1 MAENKKYWQG
11 FEDLTNS
18 ELSQKFA
25 QNEFAEDLPTDEF
38 LGNDEALGSSNT
50 SRRDFLKYL
59 GFSTAAATLAACE
72 TPIVESIPYV
82 VKPDSITPGVPTYYA
97 STYFDGYDFAPVLVK
112 TREGRPIKIEPNDM
126 ATFNAGTNAR
136 VQASVL
142 SLYDSARLRQPLIG
156 GSDADWTAAINNVK
170 KALNQAPADKQV
182 VLLTPTII
190 SPSTKKIITEM
201 QEVHPNFKQI
211 TYDAFSQSHQVNLY
225 ERLLGERC
233 LPRYRFDK
241 AKLVVS
247 FAADFLGD
255 WNGQN
260 VSAEYAAARKP
271 GKGMLRH
278 IQFESL
284 LSLTGSNADKRI
296 KLKPSEY
303 GHAIIYLADQVGKRT
318 GHADTFSPGEL
329 RDDIKKQLDSVA
341 DELVKAGSEAM
352 FVVGGNNVDHEGFAF
367 WINVM
372 LGNMNNTV
380 DITDRVYLRQGYDR
394 AVEDLLYDMGAGKVE
409 VLLTAGVNPTYT
421 LPGFANA
428 LENVGMHVAITDRL
442 DETAK
447 DADVVMPT
455 HHYLESWGDYLPK
468 RKYYS
473 LSQPT
478 ISPLFNTMQLQDILL
493 QLNNN
498 NTSYKDYLKAFYD
511 AEVMPKADGIS
522 WNTALQNGVLEKELS
537 DLDNFM
543 TEAQVAN
550 IPDIKQK
557 VLQELV
563 KSAIAIHDVEHKG
576 LDIQFYQKTG
586 VGVGNQAN
594 NPWLQEL
601 PDPITRISWDNYL
614 TMSTADAN
622 ELGFRNWHE
631 SNGGML
637 GNYARLTVKGITYE
651 KVPVFI
657 QPGQAKGVLGLAVG
671 YGRTHSGKASDGL
684 GVNAFALMADL
695 CHCDTNSVSLEK
707 TDGEHPFASIQLGHT
722 MMGRKIVNEVS
733 LADYINGDPHEWN
746 HHHEFE
752 TYKGPLSASETNLWD
767 DHDHET
773 LHMWNM
779 SIDLNS
785 CTGCGACVVACHIEN
800 NVPVVGKDEIRRHR
814 DMHWLRIDRYY
825 SSDVTKENA
834 EEKGYEGLGLAGKG
848 ATDMYAD
855 MEVASENPQVV
866 FQPVMCQHCN
876 HAPCETVCPVAATT
890 HSREGLN
897 HMAYNRCIGTRYC
910 ANNCPY
916 KVRRFNWF
924 NYQAY
929 KKFSDVNPAQDDYGR
944 MVLNPDVTV
953 RARGVME
960 KCSMCIQRIQ
970 YNKLEAKKKG
980 KKIEDGAF
988 TTACSQACPTGS
1000 ITFGDVNDKKSK
1012 VAAEK
1017 KDKRAY
1023 HLLEEVGTQPSV
1035 FYQTKVRNNA

>member
-11 FEDLTNS
+11 FEDLNNTA
-18 ELSQKFA
+18 LAQKFA
-25 QNEFAEDLPTDEF
+25 QNEFAEELPADEF
-38 LGNDEALGSSNT
+38 LGNEEALSASNT

-59 GFSTAAATLAACE
+59 GFTTAAATLAACE
-72 TPIVESIPYV
+72 APIVESIPYV

-112 TREGRPIKIEPNDM
+112 TREGRPIKIEPNNL

-142 SLYDSARLRQPLIG
+142 SLYDSARLRQPLVG
-156 GSDADWTAAINNVK
+156 GNEADWTTAIDEVK

-182 VLLTPTII
+182 ALMTATVI
-190 SPSTKKIITEM
+190 SPSTRQIINELRETY
-201 QEVHPNFKQI
+201 PNFNHV
-211 TYDAFSQSHQVNLY
+211 TYDAFSQSNLIDMY
-225 ERLLGERC
+225 QRLLGERC

-247 FAADFLGD
+247 FGADFLGD
-255 WNGQN
+255 WNGQD
-260 VSAEYAAARKP
+260 VSADYARARKP
-271 GKGMLRH
+271 GKKMMRH

-284 LSLTGSNADKRI
+284 MSLTGSNADKRI

-303 GHAIIYLADQVGKRT
+303 GSAIVYLADLVGKHT
-318 GHADTFSPGEL
+318 GHAGSFSAGKL
-329 RDDIKKQLDSVA
+329 RDDLKAQLESVA
-341 DELVKAGSEAM
+341 DELARAGSNSM
-352 FVVGGNNVDHEGFAF
+352 FLVGGNNADHEHFAF

-372 LGNMNNTV
+372 LGNMDTTV
-380 DITDRVYLRQGYDR
+380 DLTDRVYLRQGHD
-394 AVEDLLYDMGAGKVE
+394 EDVAQLVKD
-409 VLLTAGVNPTYT
+409 LTAGNVAVLMTAGINPVYS
-421 LPGFANA
+421 LPGFADA
-428 LENVGMHVAITDRL
+428 AEKAGMHVAITDRV
-442 DETAK
+442 DETAQK
-447 DADVVMPT
+447 AAVVLPT
-455 HHYLESWGDYLPK
+455 HHYLESWGDFLPK
-468 RKYYS
+468 RKYYT

-493 QLNNN
+493 QLNGHS
-498 NTSYKDYLKAFYD
+498 TSYKDYLEQFYV
-511 AEVMPKADGIS
+511 ERVMPRADGIS
-522 WNTALQNGVLEKELS
+522 WNTALQNGVIEKPET
-537 DLDNFM
+537 DLDYFM
-543 TEAQVAN
+543 TESQVAN
-550 IPDIKQK
+550 IPDLKAR
-557 VLQELV
+557 VLEALV
-563 KSAIAIHDVEHKG
+563 KSAIAIREVNHKG
-576 LDIQFYQKTG
+576 MEIQFYQKTG

-594 NPWLQEL
+594 NPWLHEL

-614 TMSTADAN
+614 TISTADAA
-622 ELGFRNWHE
+622 ELGVKNWYE
-631 SNGGML
+631 SNGGMSA
-637 GNYARLTVKGITYE
+637 NYVNITVKGVTIE
-651 KVPVFI
+651 KVPVLV
-657 QPGQAKGVLGLAVG
+657 QPGQAKGVVGLAVG
-671 YGRTHSGKASDGL
+671 YGRTASGKASDGL
-684 GVNAFALMADL
+684 GVNAYALMSDMA
-695 CHCDTNSVSLEK
+695 HWDTTTVSIEK
-707 TDGEHPFASIQLGHT
+707 ADGEHPFASIQIAHT

-733 LADYINGDPHEWN
+733 LADYINGDPHDWN

-767 DHDHET
+767 DHDLET
-773 LHMWNM
+773 LHLWNM

-825 SSDVTKENA
+825 SSDMNDEVA
-834 EEKGYEGLGLAGKG
+834 EEKDLGAVKK
-848 ATDMYAD
+848 YAA
-855 MEVASENPQVV
+855 MEVAAENPKVV

-897 HMAYNRCIGTRYC
+897 HMSYNRCIGTRYC

-924 NYQAY
+924 NYMAY
-929 KKFSDVNPAQDDYGR
+929 KKFTDVNPSQDDYGR

-970 YNKLEAKKKG
+970 YFKLEAKKKG

-988 TTACSQACPTGS
+988 TTACAQACSTGS
-1000 ITFGDVNDKKSK
+1000 ITFGDVHDEKSK
-1012 VAAEK
+1012 VAAAK